1 MTDSE
6 RHFELM
12 KAAMG
17 EMIFGDDFDSL
28 AIKCANAAAAAL
40 DEWKRRWPNKDVNSE
55 RDCVKHIIDLDAAP
69 FIPDGWKVES
79 HKKGGSF
86 EWDPA
91 KVALHLEPEQI
102 AGRSLK
108 GTELQ
113 KRLEGK
119 SAFNANMLD
128 WLLAHTEAIPES
140 WKQDENGKSNYI
152 FFFGTIYRR
161 SDGYLCVRC
170 LCWGDGGWDWGCF
183 CLGFGFGV
191 QYPSAVCAS

>member
-1 MTDSE
+1 MTTIVVTDE
-6 RHFELM
+6 QLGQYARREHDLFRRLREGTLQITQVLDGLQCLIEGRPLGTHF
-12 KAAMG
+12 
-17 EMIFGDDFDSL
+17 
-28 AIKCANAAAAAL
+28 
-40 DEWKRRWPNKDVNSE
+40 
-55 RDCVKHIIDLDAAP
+55 IDLDAAP

-102 AGRSLK
+102 AGKSLK

-128 WLLAHTEAIPES
+128 WLLAHTEAIPEE
-140 WKQDENGKSNYI
+140 WKQDGNGNTRYI
-152 FFFGTIYRR
+152 CFWDTVYRN
-161 SDGYLCVRC
+161 SDGDLYVRC
-170 LCWGDGGWDWGCF
+170 LDWSDGGWNGSCYYLDND
-183 CLGFGFGV
+183 FGV
-191 QYPSAVCAS
+191 QDPAAVRAS